1 WGGLFR
7 TRRSDMAQADTKT
20 TSIAARKRAAEA
32 EAVLDQ
38 MYGYYTR
45 EESPRVIVTELDARR
60 AA

>member
-1 WGGLFR
+1 
-7 TRRSDMAQADTKT
+7 MAQADTKT

>member
-1 WGGLFR
+1 
-7 TRRSDMAQADTKT
+7 MAQADSKP

-38 MYGYYTR
+38 MYAYFTR
-45 EESPRVIVTELDARR
+45 EDMPRPVVSELDARR